1 MTSPPFLIILSFNSQ
16 KPTNPVEA
24 KMHPFV
30 TISLI
35 MYLITVALFL
45 SMGSINGVK
54 SKKNRV
60 MP

>member
-1 MTSPPFLIILSFNSQ
+1 
-16 KPTNPVEA
+16 
-24 KMHPFV
+24 MHPFV

-54 SKKNRV
+54 SKKSRV